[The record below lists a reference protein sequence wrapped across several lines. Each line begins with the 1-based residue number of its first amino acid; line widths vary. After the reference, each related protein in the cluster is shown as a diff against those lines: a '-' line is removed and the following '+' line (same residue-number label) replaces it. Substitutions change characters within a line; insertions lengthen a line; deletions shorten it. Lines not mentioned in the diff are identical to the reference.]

1 MQSFPVHTSRNAS
14 KLVGVGVTLAW
25 QICMCAAYDSCY
37 MILWS
42 KWGSKYSLVDAPV
55 LVAFIHLIM
64 KVRLAQGHCSA
75 LSVCHRAVIKRFTH
89 TTIWNGT
96 D

>member
-1 MQSFPVHTSRNAS
+1 
-14 KLVGVGVTLAW
+14 
-25 QICMCAAYDSCY
+25 
-37 MILWS
+37 MIHVMHMSLWS

-89 TTIWNGT
+89 TTYGMERIDDIVKLIAYAQCAVLFLNSVI
-96 D
+96 DFE